1 MEKIEITYDQALV
14 RIEEIVSLLED
25 GNKGMDEL
33 SALVIEAASLVN
45 HCKSK
50 LRMTEEEI
58 SKAFEEKNESL

>member
-1 MEKIEITYDQALV
+1 MEKTELTYDQALA
-14 RIEEIVSLLED
+14 RIEEIVGLLED

-45 HCKSK
+45 YCKAR

-58 SKAFEEKNESL
+58 SKAFEEKKGD